1 MTNAQNLKPLGDSK
15 RTKEEQRE
23 IQRKGGIASGEARR
37 RKKSIK
43 ETLDILL
50 ECRPSE
56 KDLKLMQAQGVDV
69 EDDATYRQAIAFSIV
84 NRAMKGNTRA
94 FELIRD
100 TVGEMPVQK
109 VQIAE
114 VDEDTVAEVEAL
126 VMEEDDDEE

>member
-1 MTNAQNLKPLGDSK
+1 MANDENIRGKGFDS
-15 RTKEEQRE
+15 RTTEEQRE
-23 IQRKGGIASGEARR
+23 IARKGGIASGEARR

-50 ECRPSE
+50 ECKPTD
-56 KDLKLMQAQGVDV
+56 KDLALMRAQGVDV
-69 EDDATYRQAIAFSIV
+69 DNDATYRQAIAFSIV

-109 VQIAE
+109 VAISE
-114 VDEDTVAEVEAL
+114 VDDELIDEVEREVLA
-126 VMEEDDDEE
+126 DDEE